1 MNKKEQKINIF
12 YFQLLQQTINLN
24 LMIIVITIM
33 DNILKMKLLN
43 ENEKKNN
50 DE

>member
-12 YFQLLQQTINLN
+12 YFQLLQQTINSN

-33 DNILKMKLLN
+33 DILKMKLLN
-43 ENEKKNN
+43 EDEKKIN